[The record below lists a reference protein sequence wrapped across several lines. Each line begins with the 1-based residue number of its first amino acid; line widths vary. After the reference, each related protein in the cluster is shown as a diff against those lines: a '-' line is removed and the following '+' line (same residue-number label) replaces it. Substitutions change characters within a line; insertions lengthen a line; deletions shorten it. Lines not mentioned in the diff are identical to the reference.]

1 MPDLE
6 YQIQSALFGIAVG
19 DALGVPY
26 EFLSREAML
35 INPASD
41 MIGFGTHKQEPGT
54 WSDDSSLSFCLAE
67 ALTKEF
73 NLKKVADNFLLWY
86 QKGYWTARGSVF
98 DIGVSTQE
106 ALSRLRNSS
115 RPDLAGNFGE
125 NSNGNGSLMRILPL
139 AFYLQDKSLNERYLL
154 TKAVSSISHGHLRS
168 VLACF
173 YYVEFARLL
182 IKGTNP
188 KETYS
193 EVANYLPQ
201 FFKKLELNPKETAYF
216 DRLLKADISELK
228 ANQIQSSGYVI
239 HCLEASIWCLL
250 TTGSYSEAVLQ
261 AVNLGEDT
269 DTTAAVTGGL
279 AAIYYGYNGIPKH
292 WIEVIARKE
301 DIKDLAFRMTHQ
313 LNKPKN

>member
-26 EFLSREAML
+26 EFLSRKTMM

-41 MIGFGTHKQEPGT
+41 MIGYGTHNQEPGT

-67 ALTKEF
+67 ALSREF
-73 NLKKVADNFLLWY
+73 DLKNVVDNFLKWY
-86 QKGYWTARGSVF
+86 HEGYWTARGSVF

-106 ALSRLRNSS
+106 ALSRLKNST

-125 NSNGNGSLMRILPL
+125 SSNGNGSLMRILPL
-139 AFYLQDKSLNERYLL
+139 AFYLLDKSLDERYHL

-182 IKGTNP
+182 IHGANP
-188 KETYS
+188 QEAYS
-193 EVANYLPQ
+193 KLANTIPPYLEE
-201 FFKKLELNPKETAYF
+201 LELNAKETAHF
-216 DRLLKADISELK
+216 DPLLKADISELQ

-279 AAIYYGYNGIPKH
+279 AAIHYGLNGIPQH
-292 WIEVIARKE
+292 WIEAIARNE
-301 DIKDLAFRMTHQ
+301 EINDLAIRMATQ
-313 LNKPKN
+313 LNGPKK